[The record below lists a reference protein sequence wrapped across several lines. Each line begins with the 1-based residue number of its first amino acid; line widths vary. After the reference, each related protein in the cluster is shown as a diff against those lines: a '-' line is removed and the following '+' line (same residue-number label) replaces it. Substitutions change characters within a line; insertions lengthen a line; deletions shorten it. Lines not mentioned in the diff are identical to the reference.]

1 LDKSRVV
8 VILILNGW
16 FQHDQQLKAD
26 GWLPIT
32 QHTGIRPEGEDIL
45 HDCDIHRV
53 MKILE
58 EEAKRF
64 TVPIVTEISLKQ
76 RDPFHILT
84 STILSLRT
92 KDETTRE
99 ASRRLLEKAS
109 TPRKMLALSEKQIQR
124 LIYPVGFY
132 KSKAGVLRGIARD
145 LLTRYDGTVP
155 DDLDEL
161 LKLKGV
167 GRKTANLVITLG
179 YGKPGIC
186 VDTHVHRISNR
197 LGYVKT
203 KNPDD
208 TEFALREKL
217 PLKYWIV
224 YNDYLVA
231 YGQNLCK
238 PISPFCSQCRLE
250 PYCER
255 NGVGRHR

>member
-1 LDKSRVV
+1 MR
-8 VILILNGW
+8 
-16 FQHDQQLKAD
+16 
-26 GWLPIT
+26 
-32 QHTGIRPEGEDIL
+32 
-45 HDCDIHRV
+45 
-53 MKILE
+53 ILE
-58 EEAKRF
+58 EVCEGL
-64 TVPIVTEISLKQ
+64 TVPIVTEISNRR
-76 RDPFHILT
+76 RDPFQVLI
-84 STILSLRT
+84 STVLSLRT

-99 ASRRLLEKAS
+99 ASRRLFEKAT
-109 TPRKMLALSEKQIQR
+109 TPESLLKLSEKTIQR

-132 KSKAGVLRGIARD
+132 KSKSRVLKGIAKD
-145 LLTRYDGTVP
+145 LLTHYGGNVP

-197 LGYVKT
+197 LGYVRT
-203 KNPDD
+203 KNPDE
-208 TEFALREKL
+208 TEFALRDKL

-231 YGQNLCK
+231 YGQNICK
-238 PISPFCSQCRLE
+238 PISPFCSKCRLDR
-250 PYCER
+250 YCEK